1 MPQDSPEDNADA
13 KRSEKRR
20 RESNRRST
28 PEIPSAS
35 ASSGGPIAAD
45 RDGSVPVKSKT
56 PARKATAQNTA
67 ARKATVGQASPPTAA
82 PKQTPQAVTDVPPSS
97 STPRKQ
103 PATRT
108 RTAPV
113 KLIESEEEE
122 VSVWQEMQQEI
133 RVSLP
138 AFLCSLFVHLV
149 LLVLLA
155 VIALPVFSPDVLDLT
170 FSIGEDN
177 LPTIDDLMDDSFE
190 VNLGEF
196 ETVVEVEELDVEPP
210 QISLPVMTKRPDA
223 TLLDPLQELSLKSAL
238 SGRATEA
245 KEALLQEFG
254 GTSGT
259 ENAVE
264 QGLEWLAKNQTRDG
278 TWSLKGPFRD
288 GTILE
293 NRSAATAMA
302 LLAFLGAGHTHDR
315 GDYQREVQ
323 RGLDALL
330 KRQGFD
336 GDFYQLDG
344 SQSEIPNHHLYTHA
358 QGMIVVCELLAM
370 TGDESLREPAQKAI
384 AFAEQAQA
392 SEGGWRYVPGEQSD
406 LSVTGWFVLGLQ
418 SGRMAGLEIQP
429 NTWAGIEK
437 FIESVHCNDNTQF
450 LYRPLEPTPRL
461 AMTAEGLL
469 CGQYLGWKR
478 DDEAMSQGVA
488 HLRSNLMDWD
498 DKNFYYWYYAAQ
510 VLHNVEGEAWDEW
523 NEIMREAIPTHQVQS
538 GREKGSW
545 DPEGDR
551 YAMSGG
557 GRLYATCLCLLT
569 LEVYYRHLPIYRYSI
584 Q

>member
-1 MPQDSPEDNADA
+1 MPQDSPEDHADTQ
-13 KRSEKRR
+13 RSEKRR
-20 RESNRRST
+20 RESNQRLT
-28 PEIPSAS
+28 PETGSAS
-35 ASSGGPIAAD
+35 APARKPTAAESDASGPVRSQKPAAQK
-45 RDGSVPVKSKT
+45 PA
-56 PARKATAQNTA
+56 ARKATAGPT
-67 ARKATVGQASPPTAA
+67 SPSTAA
-82 PKQTPQAVTDVPPSS
+82 PRRTPQTAGGTPPSS
-97 STPRKQ
+97 TTPRKTS
-103 PATRT
+103 ATRA
-108 RTAPV
+108 RTSPV

-122 VSVWQEMQQEI
+122 GSVWQEMQHEI

-190 VNLGEF
+190 VNLGEY
-196 ETVVEVEELDVEPP
+196 ETLVEVEELDVEPP
-210 QISLPVMTKRPDA
+210 QISLPMMTQRPDA

-264 QGLEWLAKNQTRDG
+264 QGLEWLAKNQSRDG

-288 GTILE
+288 GTVLE

-330 KRQGFD
+330 KRQAFD

-429 NTWAGIEK
+429 TTWEGIER
-437 FIESVHCNDNTQF
+437 FIESVHSNDNTQF

-469 CGQYLGWKR
+469 CGQYLGWKK

-510 VLHNVEGEAWDEW
+510 VLHNVEGEAWNEW

-545 DPEGDR
+545 DPDGDR